1 MMDPGALEAKS
12 ALRLPDLEHAE
23 TAALNNLNSADA
35 NHPGVIAQWL
45 ESFFL
50 YRASAL

>member
-23 TAALNNLNSADA
+23 TAVLMTPGWFASAELRL
-35 NHPGVIAQWL
+35 WL

>member
-1 MMDPGALEAKS
+1 MTGYAEVMPVNPGG
-12 ALRLPDLEHAE
+12 RLVP
-23 TAALNNLNSADA
+23 AD
-35 NHPGVIAQWL
+35 HPGVIAQWL